1 MAQHDVNN
9 MRVEQA
15 VAYLMRG
22 MNGLPY
28 SEALLASAEATG
40 RLIVEV
46 CSNPVQMMEM
56 VQVVDD
62 HIRRTISVG
71 AQAKGFGVG

>member
-56 VQVVDD
+56 VQVEVDLKIIY
-62 HIRRTISVG
+62 HPRENHR
-71 AQAKGFGVG
+71 QL